1 MQSKKMS
8 AVESVC
14 NVAFGYLLSV
24 GVQVVAFPF
33 FGIEVPLRD
42 NFLLGLCFIVVSLSR
57 SYLIRRIFNLF

>member
-8 AVESVC
+8 AVESAC
-14 NVAFGYLLSV
+14 NVVFGYLLSV

-57 SYLIRRIFNLF
+57 SYIIRRIFNLF